1 MEITK
6 MKKIKRKLLSV
17 GSSYDDEVKSTLSG
31 IKNIN
36 KDQKEKAKKYLKA
49 GKEPNFKETSLD
61 KLKNIFKKSDG
72 SMENKVI
79 EKIGKEADNVLKEK
93 LLKGLDDEK
102 AEIETMK
109 EIKEK
114 YGFKKGGLV
123 KQGKP
128 KLAKKGWR

>member
-1 MEITK
+1 MIKK
-6 MKKIKRKLLSV
+6 MKRKRLAEGGSPKVVEKDYDEKIKK
-17 GSSYDDEVKSTLSG
+17 SSELGKDPNVKT
-31 IKNIN
+31 N
-36 KDQKEKAKKYLKA
+36 
-49 GKEPNFKETSLD
+49 D
-61 KLKNIFKKSDG
+61 KFKNIFKKSDG
-72 SMENKVI
+72 SMENKVM

>member
-1 MEITK
+1 MRNDYGIRSDVRFSKGGKVIKKNKSSKK
-6 MKKIKRKLLSV
+6 MMGSVKRLDNKKINK
-17 GSSYDDEVKSTLSG
+17 G
-31 IKNIN
+31 KN
-36 KDQKEKAKKYLKA
+36 
-49 GKEPNFKETSLD
+49 
-61 KLKNIFKKSDG
+61 
-72 SMENKVI
+72 NKVM

-93 LLKGLDDEK
+93 LLKGQDDEK

>member
-1 MEITK
+1 MGK
-6 MKKIKRKLLSV
+6 D
-17 GSSYDDEVKSTLSG
+17 YDDEVKSTLSG
-31 IKNIN
+31 KKNIN

-72 SMENKVI
+72 SMENKVM

-93 LLKGLDDEK
+93 LLKGQDDEK

>member
-1 MEITK
+1 
-6 MKKIKRKLLSV
+6 MKKIKRKRLAD
-17 GSSYDDEVKSTLSG
+17 GSDLEVSEEVK
-31 IKNIN
+31 K
-36 KDQKEKAKKYLKA
+36 KDLLREYLPEYKENAKKYLKA

-72 SMENKVI
+72 SMENKVM

>member
-1 MEITK
+1 ML
-6 MKKIKRKLLSV
+6 KKIKRKRLSE
-17 GSSYDDEVKSTLSG
+17 GSSPNVVKKDYDEKIKKSSELGKDPNVKT
-31 IKNIN
+31 N
-36 KDQKEKAKKYLKA
+36 
-49 GKEPNFKETSLD
+49 D
-61 KLKNIFKKSDG
+61 KFKNIFKKSDG
-72 SMENKVI
+72 SMENKVM

-93 LLKGLDDEK
+93 LLKGQDDEK